1 METAVK
7 KMYEAMFLVDSA
19 QAASD
24 WDGIN
29 KVITTILERA
39 GAEIV
44 SMRKWDERKLTYEIR
59 GHSRGTYILC
69 YFRVDGTK
77 LRDIERDVQLSER
90 LMRVLILSTEIMSQG
105 DIEKDTPVTQA
116 EKQSQKA
123 ATEPEEPS
131 ITTEAKKSSAALSS
145 AGEESSEAAL
155 IETEQLEPSSQAEPE
170 KTDESESAPAGTGPV
185 EKEDDAETSL

>member
-1 METAVK
+1 METVVK

-69 YFRVDGTK
+69 YLRVDGTK

-131 ITTEAKKSSAALSS
+131 ITTEAEKSSAALSS
-145 AGEESSEAAL
+145 AGEESSEAAS